1 MLADNNMAKQFKIHY
16 LGLKAIGSDD
26 VITQANTILANTDG
40 AETWLAEAEDSKVSA
55 VEKFPE
61 MDYDNDDEVGF
72 DSTGDL
78 GIEDIEDLDMASI
91 SADGAEL
98 DGDLGLEEFD
108 AEMDKNSNDVAGLE
122 EDLDDG
128 FSVDLLATKEGGEGL
143 SDLPDLED
151 LLGIDESDTG
161 LDLTSDEELSLDDG
175 DFELD
180 DDGADDLAGLA
191 LDSHDDLDEE
201 IDLGDDFDFDLDDDD
216 DFGDEVED
224 DIDTRL
230 ELAKAYVELGDED
243 GAKEI
248 LSEVLDQGSDEQKA
262 EAKILLE
269 GL

>member
-1 MLADNNMAKQFKIHY
+1 
-16 LGLKAIGSDD
+16 
-26 VITQANTILANTDG
+26 
-40 AETWLAEAEDSKVSA
+40 
-55 VEKFPE
+55 
-61 MDYDNDDEVGF
+61 
-72 DSTGDL
+72 
-78 GIEDIEDLDMASI
+78 
-91 SADGAEL
+91 SADAAEL

-128 FSVDLLATKEGGEGL
+128 FSVDLLATKESGEGL

-191 LDSHDDLDEE
+191 LDSHDDLDDE

-216 DFGDEVED
+216 NFGDEIED

-243 GAKEI
+243 GAKEL